1 MIKQRL
7 SHPARVVAL
16 AFLGAIVIGTV
27 LLMMPF
33 ARAESG
39 AAPFLVALFTSVS
52 AVCVTGLVVV
62 DTGTYW
68 APAGQA
74 IIMALFQLGGFGMMT
89 AATLLG
95 LMVNRSP
102 RLRLKLITQTETHSL
117 GLGDVANVAK
127 LVLKVAIIAELLVA
141 LVLALRFHF
150 EYALPWREAA
160 WSGLFHAVS
169 AFNNAGFSIHA
180 DSVMR
185 YAPDALVLLP
195 LMIAIFV
202 GGIGFPV
209 LLDLRTKLKSPR
221 SWSLH
226 TKLTLAVTA
235 ALLVLGFIGVLIF
248 EWSNAK
254 TLGAM
259 ALPDKMLSAAFASV
273 SARTAGFNSIDL
285 AVASRETWALH
296 YLLMFVGAGSAGTA
310 GGVKV
315 GTVAILFLLVVAE
328 IRGQPDS
335 EAFGRRVGSS
345 AQRQAITVL
354 VLGSAMVVS
363 GTMIILMVSDFST
376 DRIIFEVISAFG
388 TVGLSTGIT
397 ADLPATAQVVLIVLM
412 YLGRIGTIT
421 LATSLIL
428 VERRMPYRYPE
439 EHPIV
444 G

>member
-1 MIKQRL
+1 MIRQRL
-7 SHPARVVAL
+7 LHPARIVAL
-16 AFLGAIVIGTV
+16 AFFVLIAVGTV
-27 LLMMPF
+27 LLMMPL
-33 ARAESG
+33 ARAEAGS
-39 AAPFLVALFTSVS
+39 APLLVALFTAVS

-68 APAGQA
+68 SPAGQG
-74 IIMALFQLGGFGMMT
+74 IVLVLFQLGGFGMMT

-117 GLGDVANVAK
+117 GLGDVANVAR
-127 LVLKVAIIAELLVA
+127 LVLTVTVAAELIVA
-141 LVLALRFHF
+141 LVLACRFHF
-150 EYALPWREAA
+150 AYGLPWPQAT
-160 WSGLFHAVS
+160 WSGFFHAVS

-185 YAPDALVLLP
+185 FATDALVLLP
-195 LMIAIFV
+195 LMLAIVV

-209 LLDLRTKLKSPR
+209 MLDLRNKFRSPR

-226 TKLTLAVTA
+226 TKLTLAVTIV
-235 ALLVLGFIGVLIF
+235 LLVLGFLGVLMF
-248 EWSNAK
+248 EWANAK
-254 TLGAM
+254 TLGVM
-259 ALPDKMLSAAFASV
+259 PLPDKILTAAFTSV
-273 SARTAGFNSIDL
+273 SARTAGFNSIDF
-285 AVASRETWALH
+285 AVASRETLALH

-315 GTVAILFLLVVAE
+315 GTVAILVLLVIAE

-335 EAFGRRVGSS
+335 EAFGRRVGTA

-354 VLGSAMVVS
+354 VLGSAMVVL
-363 GTMIILMVSDFST
+363 GTMILLRVSDAST

-397 ADLPATAQVVLIVLM
+397 ADLPTEGQLVLVVLM

-428 VERRMPYRYPE
+428 GERRMPYRYPE

>member
-1 MIKQRL
+1 
-7 SHPARVVAL
+7 
-16 AFLGAIVIGTV
+16 
-27 LLMMPF
+27 MPF
-33 ARAESG
+33 ARAEPGS
-39 AAPFLVALFTSVS
+39 APFLAALFTAVS

-68 APAGQA
+68 SPAGQG
-74 IIMALFQLGGFGMMT
+74 IVLALFQLGGFGMMT

-117 GLGDVANVAK
+117 GLGDVSSVAK
-127 LVLKVAIIAELLVA
+127 LVLTVTIAAELIVA
-141 LVLALRFHF
+141 LVLSMRFH
-150 EYALPWREAA
+150 YGYDLPWPQAL

-185 YAPDALVLLP
+185 YAPDALVLIP
-195 LMIAIFV
+195 LMLAIMI

-209 LLDLRTKLKSPR
+209 MLDLRNKSRSPR

-235 ALLVLGFIGVLIF
+235 VLLVIGFIGVLIF
-248 EWSNAK
+248 EWSNAR
-254 TLGAM
+254 TLGVM
-259 ALPDKMLSAAFASV
+259 AFDDKVLSAAFASV
-273 SARTAGFNSIDL
+273 SARTAGFNSIDF
-285 AVASRETWALH
+285 AVANRETWALH
-296 YLLMFVGAGSAGTA
+296 YLLMFVGGGSAGTA

-315 GTVAILFLLVVAE
+315 GTVAILFLLVIAE
-328 IRGQPDS
+328 IRGHPDT
-335 EAFGRRVGSS
+335 EAFGRRVGTA

-354 VLGSAMVVS
+354 VLGSAMVVL
-363 GTMIILMVSDFST
+363 GTTILLLVSDAST

-397 ADLPATAQVVLIVLM
+397 ADLPPVGQIVLIVLM

-428 VERRMPYRYPE
+428 GERRMPYRYPE